1 MKSMIGHQEAI
12 TSSENLFCLFSRNDN
27 LKMFVIAKEG
37 LKIGISTLDS
47 LGITPKRYYKALKQL
62 KDAGL
67 IEKDKK
73 GYYVHTTFGSIVYQR
88 NIVEMAQY
96 TKHLEKMQMIDT
108 IIRAEKFS
116 EAAIL
121 KLTQEIMD
129 DIVKPS
135 FPSAIS
141 QSINTT
147 TTNQFPIID
156 IILSF
161 DKVIQ
166 TLLQRIDCCKSEIL
180 ISTRI
185 CPEIVINKI
194 LEKSKLGVKV
204 KVLADIDLVKE
215 YFRSQE
221 KFVDN
226 LDEKNPIKER
236 KCVVA
241 NPWYPDNTINR
252 RITDIPFGVIIL
264 DNTEV
269 GIELVNS
276 NNPKEFYGGIIIRDE
291 KIAMAMTEF
300 YQQMWEK
307 AYENIDVMK

>member
-1 MKSMIGHQEAI
+1 MIAHQEAI
-12 TSSENLFCLFSRNDN
+12 TGCQNLLCLLSRRDN
-27 LKMFVIAKEG
+27 LEMFAIAKKG
-37 LKIGISTLDS
+37 LMISNSTLDT
-47 LGITPKRYYKALKQL
+47 LRITPKRYYRALKQL

-73 GYYVHTTFGSIVYQR
+73 GYYIHTTFGSIVYQR
-88 NIVEMAQY
+88 IILEMDHY

-108 IIRAEKFS
+108 IRRAEKFS

-121 KLTQEIMD
+121 NLTQEIMD
-129 DIVKPS
+129 SVVKPS

-141 QSINTT
+141 ESINK
-147 TTNQFPIID
+147 ID

-166 TLLQRIDCCKSEIL
+166 TLVERIDYCKNEIL
-180 ISTRI
+180 IATRI

-204 KVLADIDLVKE
+204 KVVADIDLVKE
-215 YFRSQE
+215 YFRTQQ
-221 KFVDN
+221 KFVDH

-236 KCVVA
+236 KCVIA

-252 RITDIPFGVIIL
+252 RIADIPFGVIIL

-276 NNPKEFYGGIIIRDE
+276 NNPKEFYGGIFIRDE
-291 KIAMAMTEF
+291 KIAMIATDF
-300 YQQMWEK
+300 YQRLWEK
-307 AYENIDVMK
+307 ASENTDVIE

>member
-1 MKSMIGHQEAI
+1 
-12 TSSENLFCLFSRNDN
+12 L
-27 LKMFVIAKEG
+27 LKNEV
-37 LKIGISTLDS
+37 
-47 LGITPKRYYKALKQL
+47 
-62 KDAGL
+62 
-67 IEKDKK
+67 
-73 GYYVHTTFGSIVYQR
+73 
-88 NIVEMAQY
+88 Y
-96 TKHLEKMQMIDT
+96 TKDGYPYIG
-108 IIRAEKFS
+108 
-116 EAAIL
+116 
-121 KLTQEIMD
+121 
-129 DIVKPS
+129 KPS
-135 FPSAIS
+135 FPSSIS
-141 QSINTT
+141 QNINNT

-194 LEKSKLGVKV
+194 LEKSKLGVKI

-221 KFVDN
+221 KFADN
-226 LDEKNPIKER
+226 LDEKNPIKEH
-236 KCVVA
+236 KCVIA
-241 NPWYPDNTINR
+241 NPLYPDNTINR

-276 NNPKEFYGGIIIRDE
+276 NNPKEFYGGI
-291 KIAMAMTEF
+291 
-300 YQQMWEK
+300 
-307 AYENIDVMK
+307 